1 MAVNSAFA
9 YSHTVRR
16 VSISVI
22 RTLPK
27 RMNVTL
33 INAVISRVAALD
45 FLFYDFLSNVC
56 PTLIKKCFFIRFSGL
71 SIYSQLFIL
80 CMSYRRIYFNIFRFA
95 GQNTLHFKNIKTHLD

>member
-33 INAVISRVAALD
+33 INAVISRAAALD

-56 PTLIKKCFFIRFSGL
+56 PTFFKKCFYPLFRAEYLFTI
-71 SIYSQLFIL
+71 IYIMHVLPLDIFQHIPV
-80 CMSYRRIYFNIFRFA
+80 CQPKYFAF
-95 GQNTLHFKNIKTHLD
+95 